1 MKEVLPWVALLRK
14 CRGVQTELLKDFV
27 RSYINLLIK
36 LRLTDDALMN
46 EMYMAMSYLLLER
59 LGEEGVKMK
68 KDVKES
74 DVCIECGATV
84 VGDDLNFDS
93 EENCYCPEC
102 YQSVW
107 GSSYRGEEA

>member
-1 MKEVLPWVALLRK
+1 MKEVLPWVAVLRR

-27 RSYINLLIK
+27 KSYINLLLK
-36 LRLTDDALMN
+36 LRLTDDAVMN

-59 LGEEGVKMK
+59 LGEEDVKMRRN
-68 KDVKES
+68 E

-107 GSSYRGEEA
+107 GSSYREEEA